1 VPSRARTTETGFPD
15 PSLAD
20 ATGLIAV
27 GGDLSPRRLLTAYAM
42 GIFPWYAQEDPI
54 LWWSPDPRFILEFD
68 RFRPGKSLQKT
79 IRRGVYEIRAD
90 SAFEEVILR
99 CAAKSRPGQEGTWI
113 TPEMREAYL
122 LLHRLGFA
130 HSVEAY
136 CEGRLAGGLY
146 GVSLGGSFCGESMF
160 ADQPDASKV
169 ALARLVESLASWR
182 FDFIDCQI
190 STEHLRRL
198 GAREISRE
206 EFLSRLAASL
216 KKPTRRGRWDLAEAG
231 AAGSR

>member
-1 VPSRARTTETGFPD
+1 MRITDAIFPD

-20 ATGLIAV
+20 EVGLIAV
-27 GGDLSPRRLLTAYAM
+27 GGDLSPRSLLAAYAS
-42 GIFPWYAQEDPI
+42 GIFPWYAKEDPI

-68 RFRPGKSLQKT
+68 RFRPGKSLLRT
-79 IRRGVYEIRAD
+79 IRRGAYEIRVD
-90 SAFEEVILR
+90 TAFEEVIVH
-99 CAAKSRPGQEGTWI
+99 CAEKPRPGQEGTWI
-113 TPEMREAYL
+113 TAEMREAFI

-136 CEGRLAGGLY
+136 HEGRLAGGLY
-146 GVSLGGSFCGESMF
+146 GVSLGGVFSGESMF

-169 ALARLVESLASWR
+169 ALARLVDMLASWG

-190 STEHLRRL
+190 RTEHLRRL
-198 GAREISRE
+198 GGREIPRE

-216 KKPTRRGRWDLAEAG
+216 KKPTRRGTWVLPAPD